1 MGGWPVYT
9 DEEIDAVTGVLRS
22 GKVNAWTGPDVF
34 AFEAEYCDYTDAAH
48 AIAMANGSVTLDTA
62 LRILD
67 IQPGDEVIVTPRS
80 FVASAAVCSWP
91 AAFRCSPT
99 LIRTA
104 RTSRRRRLPLSSPRA
119 RSASCQCIWQAGPAT
134 WTASW
139 LLPAPTN
146 IWVIEDCA
154 QAHGAMIG
162 ERHVGT
168 LGDFGSYSFCQDKI
182 ISTGGEGGMLL
193 TDNPD
198 LWSRAWSFKDHGK
211 GYATVFEKDHLPG
224 FRWLHDSGPG
234 TNLRMA
240 GPSAAIGRI
249 QLSRLSETRA
259 HRTRNALTL
268 AEILSGSSVLRVP
281 FRLSPSPMP
290 IIALRLRTPGA
301 MADSWSRDR
310 ILAEIAEAGLPAFR
324 KLFGNLQRGNVS
336 RPRAGA
342 RQTVSRCQAAGR
354 DKSRLPRGYNVGTGA
369 DHRSWPKK
377 SFRSLIDRL
386 RCRTNHLQR
395 LPPEATGQ
403 RHAEQ
408 PDWP

>member
-34 AFEAEYCDYTDAAH
+34 AFEAEYCDYTGAAH

-80 FVASAAVCSWP
+80 FVASASCVLLAGGIPVFADIDPDSQNITP
-91 AAFRCSPT
+91 ETIAP
-99 LIRTA
+99 LI
-104 RTSRRRRLPLSSPRA
+104 TSRTVGILPVHLAGWPCDMDGILALARA
-119 RSASCQCIWQAGPAT
+119 H
-134 WTASW
+134 
-139 LLPAPTN
+139 N

-211 GYATVFEKDHLPG
+211 GYATVFEKDHQPG

-249 QLSRLSETRA
+249 QLSRLAETRA

-268 AEILSGSSVLRVP
+268 AEILSGSKALRVP
-281 FRLSPSPMP
+281 VPPQSLTHAYYRFYAFVRPE
-290 IIALRLRTPGA
+290 A

-310 ILAEIAEAGLPAFR
+310 ILAEIAEAGLPAFSGSCSEIYKEAMFR
-324 KLFGNLQRGNVS
+324 DRGLGPDKPLPV
-336 RPRAGA
+336 A
-342 RQTVSRCQAAGR
+342 RQLGETSLAFLVDTTWEQERIIELAEKVVSI
-354 DKSRLPRGYNVGTGA
+354 A
-369 DHRSWPKK
+369 D
-377 SFRSLIDRL
+377 RSLAVS
-386 RCRTNHLQR
+386 HKS
-395 LPPEATGQ
+395 PAKAPA
-403 RHAEQ
+403 
-408 PDWP
+408 

>member
-34 AFEAEYCDYTDAAH
+34 AFETEYCDYTGAAH

-80 FVASAAVCSWP
+80 FVASASCVLLAGGVPVFADIDPDSQNITP
-91 AAFRCSPT
+91 ETIAP
-99 LIRTA
+99 LI
-104 RTSRRRRLPLSSPRA
+104 TSRTVGILPVHLAGWPCDMDGILVLARA
-119 RSASCQCIWQAGPAT
+119 H
-134 WTASW
+134 
-139 LLPAPTN
+139 N

-198 LWSRAWSFKDHGK
+198 LWSRSWSFKDHGK
-211 GYATVFEKDHLPG
+211 GYATVFEKDHQPG

-249 QLSRLSETRA
+249 QLSRLAETRA

-268 AEILSGSSVLRVP
+268 AEILSGSSALRVP
-281 FRLSPSPMP
+281 VPPQPLTHAYYRFYAFVRPE
-290 IIALRLRTPGA
+290 A

-310 ILAEIAEAGLPAFR
+310 ILAEIAEAGLPAFSGSCSEIYKEAMFR
-324 KLFGNLQRGNVS
+324 DRGLGPDKPLPV
-336 RPRAGA
+336 A
-342 RQTVSRCQAAGR
+342 RQLGETSLAFLVDTTWEQERIIELAEKVASI
-354 DKSRLPRGYNVGTGA
+354 A
-369 DHRSWPKK
+369 D
-377 SFRSLIDRL
+377 RSLAVS
-386 RCRTNHLQR
+386 HKS
-395 LPPEATGQ
+395 PAKAPA
-403 RHAEQ
+403 
-408 PDWP
+408 

>member
-34 AFEAEYCDYTDAAH
+34 AFEAEYCDYTGAAH

-80 FVASAAVCSWP
+80 FVASASCVLLAGGIPVFADIDPDSQNITP
-91 AAFRCSPT
+91 ETIAP
-99 LIRTA
+99 LI
-104 RTSRRRRLPLSSPRA
+104 TSRTVGILPVHLAGWPCDMDGILALARA
-119 RSASCQCIWQAGPAT
+119 H
-134 WTASW
+134 
-139 LLPAPTN
+139 N

-168 LGDFGSYSFCQDKI
+168 LGVFGSYSFCQDKI

-249 QLSRLSETRA
+249 QLSRLAETRA

-268 AEILSGSSVLRVP
+268 AEILSGSSALRVP
-281 FRLSPSPMP
+281 VPPQSVTHAYYRFYAFVRPD
-290 IIALRLRTPGA
+290 A

-310 ILAEIAEAGLPAFR
+310 ILAEIAEAGLPAFSGSCSEIYKEAMFR
-324 KLFGNLQRGNVS
+324 DRGLGPDKPLPV
-336 RPRAGA
+336 A
-342 RQTVSRCQAAGR
+342 RQLGETSLAFLVDTTWEQERIIELAEKVASI
-354 DKSRLPRGYNVGTGA
+354 A
-369 DHRSWPKK
+369 D
-377 SFRSLIDRL
+377 RSLAVS
-386 RCRTNHLQR
+386 HKS
-395 LPPEATGQ
+395 PAKAPA
-403 RHAEQ
+403 
-408 PDWP
+408 

>member
-34 AFEAEYCDYTDAAH
+34 AFEAEYCDYTGAAH

-80 FVASAAVCSWP
+80 FVASASCVLLAGGIPVFADIDPDSQNITP
-91 AAFRCSPT
+91 ETIAP
-99 LIRTA
+99 LI
-104 RTSRRRRLPLSSPRA
+104 TSRTVGILPVHLAGWPCDMDGILALARA
-119 RSASCQCIWQAGPAT
+119 H
-134 WTASW
+134 
-139 LLPAPTN
+139 N

-211 GYATVFEKDHLPG
+211 GYATVFEKDHQPG

-249 QLSRLSETRA
+249 QLSRLAETRA

-268 AEILSGSSVLRVP
+268 AEILSGSSALRVP
-281 FRLSPSPMP
+281 VPPQSLTHAYYRFYAFVRPE
-290 IIALRLRTPGA
+290 A

-310 ILAEIAEAGLPAFR
+310 ILAEIAEAGLTAFSGSCSEIYKEAMFR
-324 KLFGNLQRGNVS
+324 DRGLGPDKPLPV
-336 RPRAGA
+336 A
-342 RQTVSRCQAAGR
+342 RQLGETSLAFLVDTTWEQERIIELAEKVVSI
-354 DKSRLPRGYNVGTGA
+354 A
-369 DHRSWPKK
+369 D
-377 SFRSLIDRL
+377 RSLAVS
-386 RCRTNHLQR
+386 HKS
-395 LPPEATGQ
+395 PAKAPA
-403 RHAEQ
+403 
-408 PDWP
+408 

>member
-34 AFEAEYCDYTDAAH
+34 AFETEYCDYTGAAH

-80 FVASAAVCSWP
+80 FVASASCVLLAGGIPVFADIDPDSQNITP
-91 AAFRCSPT
+91 ETIAP
-99 LIRTA
+99 LI
-104 RTSRRRRLPLSSPRA
+104 TSRTVGILPVHLAGWPCDMDGILALARA
-119 RSASCQCIWQAGPAT
+119 H
-134 WTASW
+134 
-139 LLPAPTN
+139 N

-168 LGDFGSYSFCQDKI
+168 LGVFGSYSFCQDKI

-211 GYATVFEKDHLPG
+211 GYATVFEKDHQPG

-249 QLSRLSETRA
+249 QLSRLAETRA

-268 AEILSGSSVLRVP
+268 AEILSGSNALRVP
-281 FRLSPSPMP
+281 VPPQSLTHAYYRFYAFVRPE
-290 IIALRLRTPGA
+290 A

-310 ILAEIAEAGLPAFR
+310 ILAEIAEAGLPAFSGSCSEIYKEAMFR
-324 KLFGNLQRGNVS
+324 DRGLGPDKPLPV
-336 RPRAGA
+336 A
-342 RQTVSRCQAAGR
+342 RQLGETSLAFLVDTTWEQERIIELAEKVASI
-354 DKSRLPRGYNVGTGA
+354 A
-369 DHRSWPKK
+369 D
-377 SFRSLIDRL
+377 RSLAVS
-386 RCRTNHLQR
+386 HKS
-395 LPPEATGQ
+395 PAKAPA
-403 RHAEQ
+403 
-408 PDWP
+408 

>member
-34 AFEAEYCDYTDAAH
+34 AFEAEYCDYTGAAH

-80 FVASAAVCSWP
+80 FVASASCVLLAGGIPVFADIDPDSQNITP
-91 AAFRCSPT
+91 ETIAP
-99 LIRTA
+99 LV
-104 RTSRRRRLPLSSPRA
+104 TSRTVGILPVHLAGWPCDMDGILALARA
-119 RSASCQCIWQAGPAT
+119 H
-134 WTASW
+134 
-139 LLPAPTN
+139 N

-211 GYATVFEKDHLPG
+211 GYATVFEKDHQPG

-234 TNLRMA
+234 TNLRMS

-249 QLSRLSETRA
+249 QLSRLAETRA
-259 HRTRNALTL
+259 HRTHNALTL
-268 AEILSGSSVLRVP
+268 AEILSGSSALRVP
-281 FRLSPSPMP
+281 VPPQSVTHAYYRFYAFVRPD
-290 IIALRLRTPGA
+290 A

-310 ILAEIAEAGLPAFR
+310 ILAEIAEAGLPAFSGSCSEIYKEAMFR
-324 KLFGNLQRGNVS
+324 DRGLGPDKPLPV
-336 RPRAGA
+336 A
-342 RQTVSRCQAAGR
+342 RQLGETSLAFLVDTTWEQERIIELAEKVASI
-354 DKSRLPRGYNVGTGA
+354 A
-369 DHRSWPKK
+369 D
-377 SFRSLIDRL
+377 RSLAVS
-386 RCRTNHLQR
+386 HKS
-395 LPPEATGQ
+395 PAKAPA
-403 RHAEQ
+403 
-408 PDWP
+408 

>member
-34 AFEAEYCDYTDAAH
+34 AFEAEYCDYTGAAH

-80 FVASAAVCSWP
+80 FVASASCVLLAGGIPVFADIDPDSQNITP
-91 AAFRCSPT
+91 ETIAP
-99 LIRTA
+99 LI
-104 RTSRRRRLPLSSPRA
+104 TSRTVGILPVHLAGWPCDMDGILALARA
-119 RSASCQCIWQAGPAT
+119 H
-134 WTASW
+134 
-139 LLPAPTN
+139 N

-211 GYATVFEKDHLPG
+211 GYATVFEKTISPAFDGCMIQARAPT
-224 FRWLHDSGPG
+224 FAWRD
-234 TNLRMA
+234 LR
-240 GPSAAIGRI
+240 P
-249 QLSRLSETRA
+249 
-259 HRTRNALTL
+259 
-268 AEILSGSSVLRVP
+268 LSGAYNCRGLRKP
-281 FRLSPSPMP
+281 APTGRAMP
-290 IIALRLRTPGA
+290 
-301 MADSWSRDR
+301 
-310 ILAEIAEAGLPAFR
+310 
-324 KLFGNLQRGNVS
+324 
-336 RPRAGA
+336 
-342 RQTVSRCQAAGR
+342 
-354 DKSRLPRGYNVGTGA
+354 
-369 DHRSWPKK
+369 
-377 SFRSLIDRL
+377 
-386 RCRTNHLQR
+386 
-395 LPPEATGQ
+395 
-403 RHAEQ
+403 
-408 PDWP
+408 

>member
-34 AFEAEYCDYTDAAH
+34 AFEAEYCDYTGAAH

-80 FVASAAVCSWP
+80 FVASASCVLLAGGIPVFADIDPDSQNITP
-91 AAFRCSPT
+91 ETIAP
-99 LIRTA
+99 LI
-104 RTSRRRRLPLSSPRA
+104 TSRTVGILPVHLAGWPCDMDGILALARA
-119 RSASCQCIWQAGPAT
+119 H
-134 WTASW
+134 
-139 LLPAPTN
+139 N

-211 GYATVFEKDHLPG
+211 GYATVFEKDHQPG

-249 QLSRLSETRA
+249 QLSRLAETRA

-268 AEILSGSSVLRVP
+268 AEILSGSKALRVP
-281 FRLSPSPMP
+281 VPPQSLTHAYYRFYAFVRPE
-290 IIALRLRTPGA
+290 A

-310 ILAEIAEAGLPAFR
+310 ILAEIAEAGLPAFSGSCSEIYKEAMFR
-324 KLFGNLQRGNVS
+324 DRGLGPDKPLPV
-336 RPRAGA
+336 A
-342 RQTVSRCQAAGR
+342 RQLGETSLAFLVDTTWEQERIIELAEKVASI
-354 DKSRLPRGYNVGTGA
+354 A
-369 DHRSWPKK
+369 D
-377 SFRSLIDRL
+377 RSLAVS
-386 RCRTNHLQR
+386 HKS
-395 LPPEATGQ
+395 PAKAPA
-403 RHAEQ
+403 
-408 PDWP
+408 

>member
-34 AFEAEYCDYTDAAH
+34 AFETEYCDYTGAAH

-80 FVASAAVCSWP
+80 FVASASCVLLAGGIPVFADIDPDSQNITP
-91 AAFRCSPT
+91 ETIAP
-99 LIRTA
+99 LI
-104 RTSRRRRLPLSSPRA
+104 TSRTVGILPVHLAGWPCDMDGILALARA
-119 RSASCQCIWQAGPAT
+119 H
-134 WTASW
+134 
-139 LLPAPTN
+139 N

-193 TDNPD
+193 TDNPE

-211 GYATVFEKDHLPG
+211 GYATVFEKDHQPG

-249 QLSRLSETRA
+249 QLSRLAETRA

-268 AEILSGSSVLRVP
+268 AEILSGSSALRVP
-281 FRLSPSPMP
+281 VPPQSLTHAYYRFYAFVRPE
-290 IIALRLRTPGA
+290 A

-310 ILAEIAEAGLPAFR
+310 ILAEIAEAGLPAFSGSCSEIYR
-324 KLFGNLQRGNVS
+324 EALFRDRGLGPDKPLPVAKQLGETSLAFLVDTTWEQERIIELAEKVASIADRSLAVS
-336 RPRAGA
+336 R
-342 RQTVSRCQAAGR
+342 
-354 DKSRLPRGYNVGTGA
+354 KSPA
-369 DHRSWPKK
+369 KAP
-377 SFRSLIDRL
+377 
-386 RCRTNHLQR
+386 
-395 LPPEATGQ
+395 A
-403 RHAEQ
+403 
-408 PDWP
+408 

>member
-34 AFEAEYCDYTDAAH
+34 AFEAEYCDYTGAAH

-80 FVASAAVCSWP
+80 FVASASCVLLAGGIPVFADIDPDSQNITP
-91 AAFRCSPT
+91 ETIAP
-99 LIRTA
+99 LI
-104 RTSRRRRLPLSSPRA
+104 TSRTVGILPVHLAGWPCDMDGILALARA
-119 RSASCQCIWQAGPAT
+119 H
-134 WTASW
+134 
-139 LLPAPTN
+139 N

-193 TDNPD
+193 TDNPE

-211 GYATVFEKDHLPG
+211 GYATVFEKDHQPG

-249 QLSRLSETRA
+249 QLSRLAETRA

-268 AEILSGSSVLRVP
+268 AEILSGSKALRVP
-281 FRLSPSPMP
+281 VPPQSLTHAYYRFYAFVRPE
-290 IIALRLRTPGA
+290 A

-310 ILAEIAEAGLPAFR
+310 ILAEIAEAGLPAFSGSCSEIY
-324 KLFGNLQRGNVS
+324 KEAMFCDRGLGPDKPLPV
-336 RPRAGA
+336 A
-342 RQTVSRCQAAGR
+342 RQLGETSLAFLVDTTWEQERIIELAEKVASI
-354 DKSRLPRGYNVGTGA
+354 A
-369 DHRSWPKK
+369 D
-377 SFRSLIDRL
+377 RSLAVS
-386 RCRTNHLQR
+386 HKS
-395 LPPEATGQ
+395 PAKAPA
-403 RHAEQ
+403 
-408 PDWP
+408 

>member
-34 AFEAEYCDYTDAAH
+34 VFESEYCDYTGAAH

-80 FVASAAVCSWP
+80 FVASASCVLLAGGIPVFADIDPDSQNITP
-91 AAFRCSPT
+91 ETIAP
-99 LIRTA
+99 LI
-104 RTSRRRRLPLSSPRA
+104 TSRTVGILPVHLAGWPCDMDGILALARA
-119 RSASCQCIWQAGPAT
+119 H
-134 WTASW
+134 
-139 LLPAPTN
+139 N

-211 GYATVFEKDHLPG
+211 GYATVFEKDHQPG

-249 QLSRLSETRA
+249 QLSRLAETRA

-268 AEILSGSSVLRVP
+268 AEILSGSNALRVP
-281 FRLSPSPMP
+281 VPPQSLTHAYYRFYAFVRPE
-290 IIALRLRTPGA
+290 A

-310 ILAEIAEAGLPAFR
+310 ILAEIAEAGLPAFSGSCSEIYKEAMFR
-324 KLFGNLQRGNVS
+324 DRGLGPDKPLPV
-336 RPRAGA
+336 A
-342 RQTVSRCQAAGR
+342 RQLGETSLAFLVDTTWEQERIIELAEKVASI
-354 DKSRLPRGYNVGTGA
+354 A
-369 DHRSWPKK
+369 D
-377 SFRSLIDRL
+377 RSLAVS
-386 RCRTNHLQR
+386 HKS
-395 LPPEATGQ
+395 PGKAPA
-403 RHAEQ
+403 
-408 PDWP
+408 

>member
-34 AFEAEYCDYTDAAH
+34 AFETEYCDYTGAAH

-80 FVASAAVCSWP
+80 FVASASCVLLAGGVPVFADIDPDSQNITP
-91 AAFRCSPT
+91 ETIAP
-99 LIRTA
+99 LI
-104 RTSRRRRLPLSSPRA
+104 TSRTVGILPVHLAGWPCDMDGILALARA
-119 RSASCQCIWQAGPAT
+119 H
-134 WTASW
+134 
-139 LLPAPTN
+139 N

-249 QLSRLSETRA
+249 QLSRLAETRA
-259 HRTRNALTL
+259 HRKRNALTL
-268 AEILSGSSVLRVP
+268 AEILSGSSALRVP
-281 FRLSPSPMP
+281 VPPQSLTHAYYRFYAFVRPE
-290 IIALRLRTPGA
+290 A

-310 ILAEIAEAGLPAFR
+310 ILAEIAEAGLPAFSGSCSEIYKEAMFR
-324 KLFGNLQRGNVS
+324 DRGLGPDKPLPV
-336 RPRAGA
+336 A
-342 RQTVSRCQAAGR
+342 RHLGETSLAFLVDTTWEQERIIELAEKVASI
-354 DKSRLPRGYNVGTGA
+354 A
-369 DHRSWPKK
+369 D
-377 SFRSLIDRL
+377 RSLAVS
-386 RCRTNHLQR
+386 HKS
-395 LPPEATGQ
+395 PAKAPA
-403 RHAEQ
+403 
-408 PDWP
+408 

>member
-34 AFEAEYCDYTDAAH
+34 AFEAEYCDYTGAAH

-62 LRILD
+62 LRVLD

-80 FVASAAVCSWP
+80 FVASASCVLLAGGIPVFADIDPDSQNITP
-91 AAFRCSPT
+91 ETIAP
-99 LIRTA
+99 LI
-104 RTSRRRRLPLSSPRA
+104 TSRTVGILPVHLAGWPCDMDGILALARA
-119 RSASCQCIWQAGPAT
+119 H
-134 WTASW
+134 
-139 LLPAPTN
+139 N

-211 GYATVFEKDHLPG
+211 GYATVFEKDHQPG

-249 QLSRLSETRA
+249 QLSRLAETRA

-268 AEILSGSSVLRVP
+268 AEILSGSNALRVP
-281 FRLSPSPMP
+281 VPPQSLTHAYYRFYAFVRPE
-290 IIALRLRTPGA
+290 A

-310 ILAEIAEAGLPAFR
+310 ILAEIAEAGLPAFSGSCSEIYKEAMFR
-324 KLFGNLQRGNVS
+324 DRGLGPDKPLPV
-336 RPRAGA
+336 A
-342 RQTVSRCQAAGR
+342 RQLGETSLAFLVDTTWEQERIIELAEKVVSIT
-354 DKSRLPRGYNVGTGA
+354 D
-369 DHRSWPKK
+369 
-377 SFRSLIDRL
+377 RSLAVSHKSPARA
-386 RCRTNHLQR
+386 
-395 LPPEATGQ
+395 PA
-403 RHAEQ
+403 
-408 PDWP
+408 

>member
-34 AFEAEYCDYTDAAH
+34 AFETEYCDYTGAAH

-80 FVASAAVCSWP
+80 FVASASCVLLAGGIPVFADIDPDSQNITP
-91 AAFRCSPT
+91 ETIAP
-99 LIRTA
+99 LI
-104 RTSRRRRLPLSSPRA
+104 TSRTVGILPVHLAGWPCDMDGILALARA
-119 RSASCQCIWQAGPAT
+119 H
-134 WTASW
+134 
-139 LLPAPTN
+139 N

-211 GYATVFEKDHLPG
+211 GYATVFEKDHQPG

-249 QLSRLSETRA
+249 QLSRLAETRA

-268 AEILSGSSVLRVP
+268 AEILSGSNALRVP
-281 FRLSPSPMP
+281 VPPQSLTHAYYRFYAFVRPE
-290 IIALRLRTPGA
+290 T

-310 ILAEIAEAGLPAFR
+310 ILAEIAEAGLPAFSGSCSEIYKEAMFR
-324 KLFGNLQRGNVS
+324 DRGLG
-336 RPRAGA
+336 P
-342 RQTVSRCQAAGR
+342 
-354 DKSRLPRGYNVGTGA
+354 DKPLPVAKQLGETSLAFLVDTTWEQERIIELAEKVASIA
-369 DHRSWPKK
+369 D
-377 SFRSLIDRL
+377 RSLAVS
-386 RCRTNHLQR
+386 HKS
-395 LPPEATGQ
+395 PAKAPA
-403 RHAEQ
+403 
-408 PDWP
+408 